1 MYTTSTAFLLLLAGL
16 AADPAS
22 SPTPESPAVYRL
34 EAGNESTPPNVSAAS
49 EYEGAADSH
58 RDANP
63 DLRSLPFGKADTKNI
78 GNYGA
83 PGSAHYFPDPTRSS
97 GVIVF
102 FDDGAGTS
110 IGVVATES
118 SWEQFDEKGW
128 ELHNRF
134 WQEADW
140 CRDVTGF
147 AWSEDGR
154 YLFVATCDIYGSG
167 NVYQL
172 NLKKRQA
179 TVIFPREADAS
190 VAGHCRSTHIEA
202 IGKDSIAVSAR
213 DYSEGDKILARVELP
228 FMSEESFDS
237 ASGKVQPPETN
248 PDGNSANNSRDR

>member
-1 MYTTSTAFLLLLAGL
+1 MHPNSIAFLLLLAGL
-16 AADPAS
+16 AVDPAS
-22 SPTPESPAVYRL
+22 GPTPESPAESRPEIDN
-34 EAGNESTPPNVSAAS
+34 EATPPNVSAAP
-49 EYEGAADSH
+49 ENDGAADSR

-78 GNYGA
+78 GKWGES
-83 PGSAHYFPDPTRSS
+83 GSAHYFPDPTRSS
-97 GVIVF
+97 GVLVF

-110 IGVVATES
+110 IGVVAADS
-118 SWEQFDEKGW
+118 SWEQFEKGW

-154 YLFVATCDIYGSG
+154 YLFVATCDIYGGG

-172 NLKKRQA
+172 NLKKRQTA
-179 TVIFPREADAS
+179 VIFPRETDAA

-202 IGKDSIAVSAR
+202 IGKDSIVVSAR
-213 DYSEGDKILARVELP
+213 DYCEDDKVLAQVELP
-228 FMSEESFDS
+228 FMVEASFDN
-237 ASGKVQPPETN
+237 ASGKVEPSKTK
-248 PDGNSANNSRDR
+248 PDGNNANKSSDK